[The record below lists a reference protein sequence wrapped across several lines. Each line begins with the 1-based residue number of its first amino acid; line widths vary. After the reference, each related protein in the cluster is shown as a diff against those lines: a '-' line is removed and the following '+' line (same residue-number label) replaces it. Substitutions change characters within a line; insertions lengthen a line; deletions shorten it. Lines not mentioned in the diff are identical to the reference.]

1 MNKKIFNI
9 GRLFSILAV
18 MALTLTACEKDDPKP
33 NEKEQG
39 AQLQERTV
47 EPDVPVVQPVY

>member
-1 MNKKIFNI
+1 MKH
-9 GRLFSILAV
+9 LPVYLSVLILLP
-18 MALTLTACEKDDPKP
+18 ALTLLTACEKDDPKP